1 MTPLLQ
7 VQMFSA
13 GSGEPLHTD
22 VELATSSDL
31 QSAMSLAR
39 AYERRLAVA
48 TTDSEST
55 SSPESNMTT
64 SSAVLTHATPT
75 TPWPCLR
82 RLLPEE
88 LVTKRSN
95 KECFYSRRNT
105 TMATSASPKACT
117 YSSWTTAE
125 ILGQQPQTW
134 VSTSY
139 SRAHGRALCRR
150 GGKCCGPCHG
160 PPRNS
165 TRQRVQSV

>member
-95 KECFYSRRNT
+95 KECFYCPKKYDNGHKCKSKGVYLLELDNGRNLG
-105 TMATSASPKACT
+105 AAA
-117 YSSWTTAE
+117 ANLGID
-125 ILGQQPQTW
+125 ILQ
-134 VSTSY
+134 
-139 SRAHGRALCRR
+139 
-150 GGKCCGPCHG
+150 
-160 PPRNS
+160 
-165 TRQRVQSV
+165 